1 MKQIILTGGGTAGHV
16 TPNIALLPSLAAA
29 GYQVTY
35 IGSYTGIEKQLI
47 EDLGITY
54 YGISSGKLRRY
65 KSWKNLT
72 DPFRVIAGYFQ
83 SRKLIR
89 KIKPDIVFSKGG
101 FVSVPVVLAASHK
114 HIPVIIHESD
124 MTPGLANKIAMR
136 GATKICCNFPETLK
150 YLPKDKAVLTGSPIR
165 HELLLGNKPAGLKL
179 CGFNTSKP
187 IILVVGGSTG
197 AVKVNNAVRAILP
210 ELLKKYQVVHLCGK
224 EKTDASLN
232 GIDGY
237 IQFEYAGKELRD
249 MFALSSLVI
258 SRAGANAIC
267 ELLAL
272 HKPNILIPLS
282 AAASRGDQILN
293 ARSFEKQGYSYVI
306 EEENLTK
313 ETLDAA
319 IKKVMT
325 EKETYIS
332 NMKSSQQLD
341 SIHTILKLIEEASEK
356 KKKKA

>member
-1 MKQIILTGGGTAGHV
+1 MKKIVLTGGGTAGHV
-16 TPNIALLPSLAAA
+16 TPNIALFPALKEA
-29 GYQVTY
+29 GYEISY
-35 IGSYTGIEKQLI
+35 IGSYAGMEKQLI
-47 EDLGITY
+47 EEQNIPY

-65 KSWKNLT
+65 KDLRNLT
-72 DPFRVIAGYFQ
+72 DPFRVIKGYAQ
-83 SRKLIR
+83 SVSLLR
-89 KIKPDIVFSKGG
+89 KIKPDVVFSKGG
-101 FVSVPVVLAASHK
+101 FVSVPVVLAAK
-114 HIPVIIHESD
+114 RLRIP
-124 MTPGLANKIAMR
+124 AR
-136 GATKICCNFPETLK
+136 
-150 YLPKDKAVLTGSPIR
+150 
-165 HELLLGNKPAGLKL
+165 L
-179 CGFNTSKP
+179 CGFTMDKP
-187 IILVVGGSTG
+187 VILVVGGSSG
-197 AVKVNNAVRAILP
+197 SKFINDAVRG
-210 ELLKKYQVVHLCGK
+210 LLDDLLANYQIIHLCGK
-224 EKTDASLN
+224 GN
-232 GIDGY
+232 IDKLYNNRSGY
-237 IQFEYAGKELRD
+237 VQFEYAGKELRD

>member
-1 MKQIILTGGGTAGHV
+1 M
-16 TPNIALLPSLAAA
+16 
-29 GYQVTY
+29 
-35 IGSYTGIEKQLI
+35 
-47 EDLGITY
+47 D
-54 YGISSGKLRRY
+54 
-65 KSWKNLT
+65 
-72 DPFRVIAGYFQ
+72 
-83 SRKLIR
+83 
-89 KIKPDIVFSKGG
+89 KPV
-101 FVSVPVVLAASHK
+101 
-114 HIPVIIHESD
+114 
-124 MTPGLANKIAMR
+124 
-136 GATKICCNFPETLK
+136 
-150 YLPKDKAVLTGSPIR
+150 
-165 HELLLGNKPAGLKL
+165 
-179 CGFNTSKP
+179 
-187 IILVVGGSTG
+187 ILVVGGSSG
-197 AVKVNNAVRAILP
+197 SKFINDAVRG
-210 ELLKKYQVVHLCGK
+210 LLDDLLANYQIIHLCGK
-224 EKTDASLN
+224 GN
-232 GIDGY
+232 IDKLYNNRSGY

>member
-1 MKQIILTGGGTAGHV
+1 MQ
-16 TPNIALLPSLAAA
+16 
-29 GYQVTY
+29 
-35 IGSYTGIEKQLI
+35 
-47 EDLGITY
+47 
-54 YGISSGKLRRY
+54 
-65 KSWKNLT
+65 
-72 DPFRVIAGYFQ
+72 FRQPA
-83 SRKLIR
+83 R
-89 KIKPDIVFSKGG
+89 
-101 FVSVPVVLAASHK
+101 SV
-114 HIPVIIHESD
+114 
-124 MTPGLANKIAMR
+124 
-136 GATKICCNFPETLK
+136 CNFPETVD

-165 HELLLGNKPAGLKL
+165 QELLSGDKEQAARL
-179 CGFNTSKP
+179 CGFTMDKP
-187 IILVVGGSTG
+187 VILVVGGSSG
-197 AVKVNNAVRAILP
+197 SKFINDAVRG
-210 ELLKKYQVVHLCGK
+210 LLDDLLANYQIIHLCGK
-224 EKTDASLN
+224 GN
-232 GIDGY
+232 IDKLYNNRSGY
-237 IQFEYAGKELRD
+237 VQFEYAGKELRD